1 MRTSPRHA
9 QPRHQLRASS
19 VKEEIERGLD
29 AAGLYCA
36 VNCNNFGVL
45 SMISNPRASKLTAM
59 ESGTEDSD
67 ERGPSD
73 GTTVLTRPESKTE
86 RAPMYKVL
94 LINDDYTPME
104 FVVAVLEQIF
114 RLSKESAVTLMLAV
128 HNNGVGV
135 AGVYTYEIAETKAQ
149 QVINMARKHDH
160 PLMCVIEKE

>member
-1 MRTSPRHA
+1 MERN
-9 QPRHQLRASS
+9 QD
-19 VKEEIERGLD
+19 EEGLN
-29 AAGLYCA
+29 CA
-36 VNCNNFGVL
+36 VNCNNFDAL
-45 SMISNPRASKLTAM
+45 NATCNPKASKLTAV
-59 ESGTEDSD
+59 ESGADDSD
-67 ERGPSD
+67 ERGPVD

-114 RLSKESAVTLMLAV
+114 RLSRESAVTLMLTV